1 MEEGIENRMKSLIF
15 KLLIILF
22 KSVMR
27 FIYFFMKL
35 FKTKNNRILF
45 CSRQSNTASIDFKL
59 LQEELL
65 NRDENLEIITICNR
79 MKKTPKSLVS
89 FAIDML
95 RSMYYL
101 ATSKVC
107 IVDSYWPAV
116 SILKHKKTLKVVQ
129 IWHSIGKI
137 KKSGY
142 QSVGKGSG
150 RSANVA
156 YWLDMHK
163 NYDYIIAGAKSW
175 NKFYCESFNVSE
187 DVLLNYG
194 LPRIDYLINTADNN
208 KEKFFEENPS
218 LIGKKIVLYTPTFRR
233 NMEDRW
239 NEITK
244 VNWPEDIAL
253 IIKLHPNQDKTKDV
267 LEKDN
272 IYYFDEWKTAD
283 LISVCDYMVTDYSA
297 IALEAAIL
305 NKKTFYW
312 TYDYEQYTT
321 NNGVNINLL
330 EYVMNNVEPD
340 LDKLVNKI
348 VEDNFDEQEFELY
361 RKRFLPEELGVS
373 TYKIVDLIESLM

>member
-1 MEEGIENRMKSLIF
+1 MEEGIEKRMKSLIF

-35 FKTKNNRILF
+35 FKTKNNRVLF

-59 LQEELL
+59 LQEELQ
-65 NRDENLEIITICNR
+65 NRNETLEIITICNR
-79 MKKTPKSLVS
+79 MEKTPKSLMS
-89 FAIDML
+89 FAVDML

-150 RSANVA
+150 RSVNVA
-156 YWLDMHK
+156 HWLDMHK

-218 LIGKKIVLYTPTFRR
+218 LRGKKIVLYTPTFRR

-244 VNWPEDIAL
+244 VNWPKDIAL

-312 TYDYEQYTT
+312 TYDYEQYTK

-348 VEDNFDEQEFELY
+348 VDDNFDEQEFQLY